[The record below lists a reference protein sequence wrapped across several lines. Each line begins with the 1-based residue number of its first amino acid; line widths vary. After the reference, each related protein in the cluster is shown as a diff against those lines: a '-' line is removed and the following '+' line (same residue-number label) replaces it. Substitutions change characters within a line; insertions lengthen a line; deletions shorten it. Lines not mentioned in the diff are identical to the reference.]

1 MHLGE
6 IVRAVESA
14 TGNVGY
20 FVLGIVLRQ
29 IDCHYLKQKMAMT
42 INRYN
47 ETRSQFKRILSMAN
61 SEENVQQQKKQNTN
75 RYVRC

>member
-29 IDCHYLKQKMAMT
+29 IDCRYLKQKMATT
-42 INRYN
+42 IDRYN
-47 ETRSQFKRILSMAN
+47 ETRSQLKH
-61 SEENVQQQKKQNTN
+61 
-75 RYVRC
+75 